1 MTHAHD
7 ELFERIT
14 AYLDGDLSAEER
26 TAFEAELETNDEL
39 RELLLAA
46 TEAMDVV
53 SRAPAP
59 KPPEDFDHDVAR
71 VIRRRSRGRFF
82 GSWTHAHYQG
92 SWLFALISL
101 AFLGAWMFLAT
112 PERMDALLGPGAGS
126 GSGAAPEEEWQMEF
140 PAQPG
145 VGEGSQAAGVPL
157 PDVRGAEEIPVQPDA
172 GPGESGSEGSAPGVG
187 VGSQTRR
194 ANNVDLSRA
203 MAQPRLQGWVYTIET
218 PLGGAELRTELVN
231 RVGSERLEETAN
243 GFRIR
248 LGLDEQVQ
256 MAARLQELGV
266 VRREAQLADSTSAP
280 TWLEVVSTQR

>member
-14 AYLDGDLSAEER
+14 AYLDGDLSAQGR

-53 SRAPAP
+53 SRVPAP
-59 KPPEDFDHDVAR
+59 KPPDDFDHEVAR

-92 SWLFALISL
+92 SWLFALMSL

-112 PERMDALLGPGAGS
+112 PERMDALLGPVS
-126 GSGAAPEEEWQMEF
+126 GSGAAPEEGWPLEF
-140 PAQPG
+140 PSQPG
-145 VGEGSQAAGVPL
+145 VGEGPQVPGVPL
-157 PDVRGAEEIPVQPDA
+157 PDVRDAEGSAVQADTE
-172 GPGESGSEGSAPGVG
+172 PGEPGAEGSAPAVG
-187 VGSQTRR
+187 VGGETRGFER
-194 ANNVDLSRA
+194 VDLSRA
-203 MAQPRLQGWVYTIET
+203 MAQPRLQGWVYTVET

-248 LGLDEQVQ
+248 LGLDEQVG

-266 VRREAQLADSTSAP
+266 VRRVSLLVVSTSAP

>member
-14 AYLDGDLSAEER
+14 AYLDGDLSDEAR
-26 TAFEAELETNDEL
+26 TAFEAELETSDEL
-39 RELLLAA
+39 RELLSAA

-82 GSWTHAHYQG
+82 GTWTHAHYQG

-112 PERMDALLGPGAGS
+112 PERMDALLGSGS
-126 GSGAAPEEEWQMEF
+126 GSGAEPEDGWQMEF

-145 VGEGSQAAGVPL
+145 VGEGSQTAGVRL

-172 GPGESGSEGSAPGVG
+172 GSGESGSEGSAPEVG
-187 VGSQTRR
+187 EGSQTRR
-194 ANNVDLSRA
+194 ANTVDLSRT